1 MSDRLDRL
9 EKIVESNSKAIESW
23 ANESIQYR
31 RDAEDRDR
39 QMAASIERLT
49 SVSELLVSANSQLT
63 QVATALAA
71 RQQDQENRISRLEN
85 T

>member
-9 EKIVESNSKAIESW
+9 EKLIESNSKAIESW

-39 QMAASIERLT
+39 QMAASVEQIKQTTERLT
-49 SVSELLVSANSQLT
+49 SMSELLVSANSQLT
-63 QVATALAA
+63 QVVTMLAA
-71 RQQDQENRISRLEN
+71 R
-85 T
+85 